1 MQHRIHRTQEILL
14 PAGGKFIAFTLLVAL
29 TLNLLPW
36 HGLLLLIRPD
46 FVALTLLY
54 WCINQPRKVGLGAAW
69 FFGLLMDVADGSLF
83 GQHALAY
90 TLITYGALFLHRR
103 VLMFPLWPQ
112 AVHIFP
118 LLVLLQLLLLLIRLF
133 VGVPFIEWGYFL
145 PSLTGALLWP
155 PLSLILQLPQRRT
168 PKPEN
173 KTPAQ
178 AVR

>member
-1 MQHRIHRTQEILL
+1 MHKSQQILL
-14 PAGGKFIAFTLLVAL
+14 PASSKFIAFTLFAGL

-46 FVALTLLY
+46 FVALILLY
-54 WCINQPRKVGLGAAW
+54 WCINQPHKIGLGTAW

-90 TLITYGALFLHRR
+90 TLITFSALILHRR

-112 AVHIFP
+112 AIHIFP
-118 LLVLLQLLLLLIRLF
+118 ILVLLQLLLLLMRLF
-133 VGVPFIEWGYFL
+133 VGVPFVQWGYFL
-145 PSLTGALLWP
+145 PSLTGTLLWP
-155 PLSLILQLPQRRT
+155 AVSLILQLPQNRT
-168 PKPEN
+168 PRSEN
-173 KTPAQ
+173 TTPTQ